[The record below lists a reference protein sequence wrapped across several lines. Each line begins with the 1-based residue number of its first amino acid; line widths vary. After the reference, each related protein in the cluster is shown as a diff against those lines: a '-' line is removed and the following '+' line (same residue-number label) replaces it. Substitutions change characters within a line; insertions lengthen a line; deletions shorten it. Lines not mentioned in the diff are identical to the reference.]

1 MTEKT
6 IDSTRSPFSV
16 GTLPVMESFYSLQ
29 GEGSNQGKPAF
40 FIRLGGCDVGCVWCD
55 VKESWPADRH
65 PQKTVDE
72 LITEVKSFGARNLV
86 ITGGEP
92 TLYDL
97 RELCRCLRTL
107 DVSIWLETAGT
118 EPIRGDFDWI
128 CLSPKKFKPVRE
140 ENYSLANELK
150 VVVYNKSD
158 LDWARAQATHVR
170 QSCALF
176 LQPEWSRER
185 SALDLI
191 VPFLLE
197 NPSWRLSLQTHKY
210 LGVR

>member
-1 MTEKT
+1 MADKT
-6 IDSTRSPFSV
+6 SLSIQNPAAV
-16 GTLPVMESFYSLQ
+16 GTLPVMEYFYSLQ
-29 GEGSNQGKPAF
+29 GEGANQGKPAF

-65 PQKTVDE
+65 PQKTVGE
-72 LITEVKSFGARNLV
+72 LISEVESVGARNVV

-92 TLYDL
+92 TLYEL
-97 RELCRCLRTL
+97 HELCRSLHAL

-128 CLSPKKFKPVRE
+128 CLSPKKFKPVLE
-140 ENYSLANELK
+140 ANYRLANELK

-158 LDWARAQATHVR
+158 LDWALAQAKRVS
-170 QSCALF
+170 QSCVLF

-185 SALDLI
+185 AALDLI
-191 VPFLLE
+191 VPFLLA

-210 LGVR
+210 LSLR